1 MVLGLSNN
9 VDQKQRD
16 QQAKLIKDNVDKSEK
31 NMTTLLNAIQKNA
44 RKEASVRDASDVLCK
59 SLQQVGNEE
68 TPSMRNGIEALANGL
83 SQITDYRD
91 AMLTRVENRVTE
103 PMSTY
108 EQTCQQIKRSVT
120 IQQKS
125 KNVQSQ
131 QQMQLQ
137 NMQQNLNGAGSAG
150 LAHQQADLQRAII
163 SNINNGN
170 KMEEMA
176 ELFERQ
182 KKADMKKF
190 MLDYVNSQMQFYANA
205 LECLSECKPFIE
217 NIDVEADMVW
227 FLQGLRL
234 PGSYNMFANQGN
246 QFGGMVPGMQNSQF
260 SNGMVQNNGIMQNN
274 GMQNNGMIQQQP
286 GFQSNMS
293 LNNPQFQSQMSL
305 HSGIQQNGIQ
315 QNGIQQNG
323 IQQNGIQQNGIQQN
337 FTPNIQ
343 QQYNSAPG
351 FIQHQP
357 QPLQSLPTLQQSQG
371 LPLDSRFSGNKSNES
386 LPRSVS
392 FNMENNQYDDVVAEY
407 EQQLNNSEQQQTRR
421 PVWN

>member
-1 MVLGLSNN
+1 M
-9 VDQKQRD
+9 
-16 QQAKLIKDNVDKSEK
+16 
-31 NMTTLLNAIQKNA
+31 
-44 RKEASVRDASDVLCK
+44 RDASDVLCK

-91 AMLTRVENRVTE
+91 AMLTRVETRVTE
-103 PMSTY
+103 PMAGY
-108 EQTCQQIKRSVT
+108 QQTCEQVKKSVA
-120 IQQKS
+120 IQQKN
-125 KNVQSQ
+125 KNQQSQ

-137 NMQQNLNGAGSAG
+137 NLQQNLNGAGSAG
-150 LAHQQADLQRAII
+150 LVHQQADLQRAII

-182 KKADMKKF
+182 KKTDMKKF

-217 NIDVEADMVW
+217 NIEVEADMVW

-246 QFGGMVPGMQNSQF
+246 QFGAGMVPGMQNQF
-260 SNGMVQNNGIMQNN
+260 NNNSGFQ
-274 GMQNNGMIQQQP
+274 QQQQQQQQP
-286 GFQSNMS
+286 AFQSTMS
-293 LNNPQFQSQMSL
+293 LNNNQNNPQQFQSQMSL
-305 HSGIQQNGIQ
+305 QQAGMQQNG
-315 QNGIQQNG
+315 
-323 IQQNGIQQNGIQQN
+323 

-343 QQYNSAPG
+343 QQYNTAPG

-371 LPLDSRFSGNKSNES
+371 LPLDSRFNGNSNNKTNES

-392 FNMENNQYDDVVAEY
+392 FNMDNNQYDEVVAEY
-407 EQQLNNSEQQQTRR
+407 EQQLNNSEQQRR